1 MYLFTD
7 ADDKDKDKLPNV
19 EALIAEKGLI
29 RVDFVLTAPEG
40 CPSRRRKRGNV
51 QLSYHYPT
59 MM

>member
-29 RVDFVLTAPEG
+29 RVDFVLTEG
-40 CPSRRRKRGNV
+40 CTSRRRKRGNV